1 MVAYVDALVWA
12 HVGETNIVYGPGV
25 RFTIEYVPSLSVAD
39 VPKPEPP
46 VSSTAS
52 IQIPA
57 TPAFVT
63 ASVTVPEMDPV
74 TPACAMIGEEPSRG
88 PDSGTLAPA
97 GRLAASARRSAL
109 TLTGTM

>member
-1 MVAYVDALVWA
+1 MLAYVDTLVWA
-12 HVGETNIVYGPGV
+12 HVGETKIVYGPGV
-25 RFTIEYVPSLSVAD
+25 RFVIEYVPSLSVAV

-52 IQIPA
+52 TQIPA

-74 TPACAMIGEEPSRG
+74 TPACAMNTEEPTPGSDTGRWLR
-88 PDSGTLAPA
+88 PEDS
-97 GRLAASARRSAL
+97 
-109 TLTGTM
+109 

>member
-1 MVAYVDALVWA
+1 MLAYVDTLVWA
-12 HVGETNIVYGPGV
+12 HVGETKTVYSPGV
-25 RFTIEYVPSLSVAD
+25 RFAIEYVPSLSVAA

-63 ASVTVPEMDPV
+63 ASVTIPEMDPV
-74 TPACAMIGEEPSRG
+74 TSACAMITEEPTRG
-88 PDSGTLAPA
+88 PDSGTLAAA
-97 GRLAASARRSAL
+97 GRLAASVSS
-109 TLTGTM
+109 